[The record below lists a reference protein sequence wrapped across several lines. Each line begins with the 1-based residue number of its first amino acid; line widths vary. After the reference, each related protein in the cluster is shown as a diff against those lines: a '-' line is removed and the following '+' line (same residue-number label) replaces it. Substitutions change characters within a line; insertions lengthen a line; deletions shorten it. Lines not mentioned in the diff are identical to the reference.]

1 MHARFLPGVSFS
13 AKTLLEIA
21 IVLLGASIN
30 VATIGSAGFTLMGV
44 VFGVVIASLLIGYV
58 IGRLLGLSDG
68 LATLIACGNSI
79 CGNSAIVAAA
89 PVIRAKPE
97 EVAASIAFTAALGII
112 VVLLLPAVPQLIGLN
127 EYQYGILAG
136 MSVYAV
142 PQVLAATAPVGVL
155 SVQIGAMVKMMRV
168 MMLGPVILLL
178 GGKEGLDGQKVKLRH
193 LVPWFILGFLA
204 AMTARSLSLIPE
216 SVLPVLKETSGIL
229 TLIAMAALGL
239 SVNIV
244 SVLSSGGRV
253 LAAGTLSLL
262 ALLSI
267 SLVLLL
273 NFPLAGA

>member
-1 MHARFLPGVSFS
+1 
-13 AKTLLEIA
+13 
-21 IVLLGASIN
+21 
-30 VATIGSAGFTLMGV
+30 
-44 VFGVVIASLLIGYV
+44 
-58 IGRLLGLSDG
+58 
-68 LATLIACGNSI
+68 
-79 CGNSAIVAAA
+79 
-89 PVIRAKPE
+89 
-97 EVAASIAFTAALGII
+97 
-112 VVLLLPAVPQLIGLN
+112 
-127 EYQYGILAG
+127 
-136 MSVYAV
+136 
-142 PQVLAATAPVGVL
+142 VLAATAPVGVL

-204 AMTARSLSLIPE
+204 TMIARSLSLIPE